1 MNHLKFSFQVNV
13 GGLHLSAN
21 HNIKQIVEVCDELEK
36 ESKLLKI
43 LKDIGSDRQNKIIVF
58 VETKKKVDDVTK
70 VIKRE
75 GFSAIGIHGDKSQPE
90 RDYVL
95 SEFRAGKFSILVAT
109 DVAARGL
116 DVEDVRHVINYDY
129 PNSSE
134 DYVHRIGRTG
144 RCQQAGT
151 AYAFFTVNNQ
161 RQAKD
166 LIAVLEDA
174 GQNVSPQLLDLVQSA
189 KNNQTGRN
197 NRWNNNRNKDSD
209 SPNSQNSKTKVW
221 TNNKMFNGEMR
232 PNNGN
237 MRNNGTGPRL
247 DGAQRNPRNN
257 YSNGNGYSSYQ
268 QGGGYQNSHGYQSFN
283 PNGMFQQQ
291 MTPNGAPPRGFGE
304 SIFLKY
310 FGNFYSYSKVSS
322 FCLKKSSLQSRFHQG
337 QYQF

>member
-1 MNHLKFSFQVNV
+1 MVD
-13 GGLHLSAN
+13 
-21 HNIKQIVEVCDELEK
+21 VCDESDK
-36 ESKLLKI
+36 EEKLLKI
-43 LKDIGSDRQNKIIVF
+43 LKDVNSDRQNKIIVF

-95 SEFRAGKFSILVAT
+95 SEFRSGKFLILVAT

-151 AYAFFTVNNQ
+151 AYAFFTVNNV

-166 LIAVLEDA
+166 LLAVLEDA
-174 GQNVSPQLLDLVQSA
+174 GQNVCPQLRDLAQSA
-189 KNNQTGRN
+189 KNNQVGRNN
-197 NRWNNNRNKDSD
+197 NRWNNNRNKDSA
-209 SPNSQNSKTKVW
+209 SPNSQNSTKTKVW
-221 TNNKMFNGEMR
+221 SNNKTFNGEFR

-237 MRNNGTGPRL
+237 VRNNGTGPRL
-247 DGAQRNPRNN
+247 EVAQRNPRNN
-257 YSNGNGYSSYQ
+257 YNNGGGYTSYQ
-268 QGGGYQNSHGYQSFN
+268 QNGGYQNGGYQQSFN

-291 MTPNGAPPRGFGE
+291 MTPNGAPPRGFG
-304 SIFLKY
+304 KY
-310 FGNFYSYSKVSS
+310 NYQYPFCRLFSS
-322 FCLKKSSLQSRFHQG
+322 GLL
-337 QYQF
+337 